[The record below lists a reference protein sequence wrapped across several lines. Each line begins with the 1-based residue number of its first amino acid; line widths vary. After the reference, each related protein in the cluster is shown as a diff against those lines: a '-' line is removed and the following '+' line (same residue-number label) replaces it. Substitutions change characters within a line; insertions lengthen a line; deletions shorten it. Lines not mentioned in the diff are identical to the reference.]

1 MAEQEGTMSEY
12 VLRLMDALI
21 KQTASKEKLHKLA
34 IGAFV
39 RAATLPVNASGASPA
54 RAGSNSAYYEKRT

>member
-1 MAEQEGTMSEY
+1 MSKY
-12 VLRLMDALI
+12 VLRLTDALI
-21 KQTASKEKLHKLA
+21 KQAAPKDKLYKLA

-39 RAATLPVNASGASPA
+39 RAATLLVNASGTSPA

>member
-12 VLRLMDALI
+12 VLRLTDALI

-39 RAATLPVNASGASPA
+39 RAATLPVNPVAAVVV
-54 RAGSNSAYYEKRT
+54 

>member
-12 VLRLMDALI
+12 VLGLTDALI

-39 RAATLPVNASGASPA
+39 RAATLPVNASSSSPVRASP
-54 RAGSNSAYYEKRT
+54 NSAYYEKRT

>member
-1 MAEQEGTMSEY
+1 MSKY

-21 KQTASKEKLHKLA
+21 KQAALKDKLYRLA

-39 RAATLPVNASGASPA
+39 RAATLPVNASSTSPV
-54 RAGSNSAYYEKRT
+54 RAGRNSAHYQKRI